1 MTLREATS
9 VLMLG
14 NVSLLSVP
22 QLAGDMVVGASSL
35 HPVMGGVSEG
45 GIGGKKAS
53 W

>member
-1 MTLREATS
+1 MREATS

-22 QLAGDMVVGASSL
+22 KFAGDMVVGASSL
-35 HPVMGGVSEG
+35 QPVMGGVSDV